1 MSCLGAHERWNITK
15 MHATHAGASRHRF
28 ALQKCMP
35 EHPDTVSHYKNACR
49 GVRTPFRVTK
59 MHAGASRRRF
69 ALQKCRPEGPKPFR
83 TTKMH
88 AAAHG
93 AQKHEFY
100 RAKRF
105 RALRRFALQKCRSQ
119 LRARKDVCFTNGSQ
133 SPNHVFGLVFCDSV
147 R

>member
-1 MSCLGAHERWNITK
+1 MVWGL
-15 MHATHAGASRHRF
+15 AGAGSIVFVMSGGSR
-28 ALQKCMP
+28 ALESSLFLANRLWELFGHIQASLTGAGS
-35 EHPDTVSHYKNACR
+35 TVFVVSGRSRALEHYKNAC
-49 GVRTPFRVTK
+49 
-59 MHAGASRRRF
+59 HACWS
-69 ALQKCRPEGPKPFR
+69 LQTPFR

-105 RALRRFALQKCRSQ
+105 RALGRFALQKCRSQ
-119 LRARKDVCFTNGSQ
+119 LRARKNVCFTNGSQ
-133 SPNHVFGLVFCDSV
+133 SPNHVFGVYFLDSV